1 LRWIKKSGD
10 TSLLAAHAVVWL
22 RPATREVMS
31 ALALVTIV
39 YLLSV
44 YLGKALVLCALRLSR
59 WFAEREIN
67 SISQWK

>member
-10 TSLLAAHAVVWL
+10 TSLLAARAVVWL
-22 RPATREVMS
+22 PAEVIG

-44 YLGKALVLCALRLSR
+44 YLVKH
-59 WFAEREIN
+59 WFFARY
-67 SISQWK
+67 S

>member
-1 LRWIKKSGD
+1 MREQIKRDIRSLRWIKKSGD

-44 YLGKALVLCALRLSR
+44 YLVKH
-59 WFAEREIN
+59 WFFARY
-67 SISQWK
+67 S